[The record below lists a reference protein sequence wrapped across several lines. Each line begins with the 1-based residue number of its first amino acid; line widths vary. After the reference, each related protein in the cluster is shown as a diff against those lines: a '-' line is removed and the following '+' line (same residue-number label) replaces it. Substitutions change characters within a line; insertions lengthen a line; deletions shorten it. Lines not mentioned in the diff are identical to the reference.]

1 MFIPLGTPLRLSDL
15 GVTTP
20 DIAILKRWIDIAII
34 DDEPFLRTAALRT
47 HGFRLTEL
55 GGDIKSVEQVAA
67 YPIVICDIRGVGRA
81 FGSPYEGAHV
91 ISEIRKSYPDKF
103 LIAYTG
109 YTHDATYSAKLALAD
124 ASATKDAA
132 IDYWTNVLELGL
144 RSVGDPKQRWIR
156 FRSTLL
162 AKGMELF
169 DVLELEQAFIKS
181 ITHRNSGLLLQ
192 RARKFDVSSEVM
204 DLIVKF
210 SSAALA
216 EIIAHLASQ

>member
-1 MFIPLGTPLRLSDL
+1 MFISFGTPARLTDL
-15 GVTTP
+15 GVTVP
-20 DIAILKRWIDIAII
+20 DITILKRWIDIAVI

-81 FGSPYEGAHV
+81 FESRYEGAHV

-109 YTHDATYSAKLALAD
+109 YTHDIAYSAKLANAD
-124 ASATKDAA
+124 ASATKDAPL
-132 IDYWTNVLELGL
+132 DYWTNVLELGL
-144 RSVGDPKQRWIR
+144 RNAGDPKHRWIR

-162 AKGMELF
+162 DKGVELF
-169 DVLELEQAFIKS
+169 DVLKLEQAFIKS
-181 ITHRNSGLLLQ
+181 ITVRNSGLLLKQ
-192 RARKFDVSSEVM
+192 AEKSTFSTEVM

-210 SSAALA
+210 SSGALA
-216 EIIAHLASQ
+216 GLIQNLMS